1 MIEEYNQANIDLVKA
16 KTEMKRKEAAA
27 RKEELAPS
35 IRPLY
40 GKAIEYIKTCAID
53 PVVEC
58 GYTPWSKELTDRVNA
73 WLDKV
78 LALQDPQVEV
88 LARTET
94 AFVPTE
100 EKQETKETEFS
111 ASTVFDDGG
120 DLPF

>member
-1 MIEEYNQANIDLVKA
+1 M
-16 KTEMKRKEAAA
+16 
-27 RKEELAPS
+27 
-35 IRPLY
+35 Y
-40 GKAIEYIKTCAID
+40 GKAIEYIKNCASD

-58 GYTPWSKELTDRVNA
+58 GYTPWSEELTARVNA

-88 LARTET
+88 LARPATT
-94 AFVPTE
+94 FVSTE
-100 EKQETKETEFS
+100 EKPEAKETEFS